1 MKLRTTLAL
10 ATVGGGLFAYIWFVD
25 RHQSSTN
32 EATQASTKVLKLDR
46 DKVTGISIRNSGT
59 QLELRKKDGIWNM
72 EQPLTDLGDS
82 AAIEQLLGLVANLRH
97 DSKINLTPGKEAE
110 QLKDFGVAE
119 SELSLKLKPESG
131 SELELLVGK
140 DSAIEGKIYVR
151 QKGQNAVYV
160 VRNDLRTQL
169 IKKTDDFRDHRLS
182 AIPFQSVQKITVKT
196 NEGEIDL
203 ERQNQHWNILK
214 PLRARAADAK
224 IKDLLAGV
232 LTATVSQF
240 HPETPTPEQS
250 LAEPR
255 ATVTLQVEGQKEPVI
270 LQVGATPS
278 GEENKDKTFAKISTR
293 KAVTVIPNKALDPIL
308 KARPNDLRDR
318 KLLRFEPDIVDRIT
332 IQNAASP
339 PILLARKGE
348 TWVRKDGDKEA
359 PVRDGVASKLL
370 ADLQTAESI
379 NFVADLATDLGQYGL
394 AAPAVTIRLASYSS
408 ENTPESKAGEK
419 IITSLLIGTVEAD
432 GGYVKLEDEPYV
444 VAAPRAFL
452 DSIPA
457 DILPLLPLATPEALF
472 ELKPESITGLQFHQK
487 DAAPISVEKKDGSW
501 SLADAG
507 TGTLD
512 TDAVQKI
519 EAHLVAL
526 KVGRISDPTALALLS
541 ENLNTQVL
549 SLKVKTSQ
557 EGKEETQELHLG
569 LPTKHGE
576 FPVKLA
582 GKEEVFLLSPASKE
596 ILAGKVL
603 R

>member
-10 ATVGGGLFAYIWFVD
+10 AAVGGGLFAYIWFVD

-32 EATQASTKVLKLDR
+32 ETTQASTKVLKLDR
-46 DKVTGISIRNSGT
+46 DKVTSISIRNAGT
-59 QLELRKKDGIWNM
+59 QLELRKKDGVWNM

-82 AAIEQLLGLVANLRH
+82 NAIEQLLGLVANLRH
-97 DSKINLTPGKEAE
+97 DSKIDLTPGKEAE
-110 QLKDFGVAE
+110 QLKEFGVAE

-169 IKKTDDFRDHRLS
+169 TKKTDDFRDHRLS

-214 PLRARAADAK
+214 PLRARAADGK

-232 LTATVSQF
+232 LTAPVSQF

-250 LAEPR
+250 LSDPR

-270 LQVGATPS
+270 LQVGAPPS
-278 GEENKDKTFAKISTR
+278 GEEAKDKTFAKISTR
-293 KAVTVIPNKALDPIL
+293 KAVTVIPNKALDPLL

-332 IQNAASP
+332 IQNAGTP
-339 PILLARKGE
+339 PILLSRKGE
-348 TWVRKDGDKEA
+348 TWVRKDGDKES

-370 ADLQTAESI
+370 ADLQTAETI
-379 NFVADLATDLGQYGL
+379 KFVADLATDLAQYGL
-394 AAPAVTIRLASYSS
+394 ATPAVTVRLASYSS

-419 IITSLLIGTVEAD
+419 TITALLIGNVESD

-444 VAAPRAFL
+444 VAAPRAFI

-457 DILPLLPLATPEALF
+457 DILSLLPLATPEPLF
-472 ELKPESITGLQFHQK
+472 EFKPESITGLQIRHQ
-487 DAAPISVEKKDGSW
+487 DAAPIGMEKKDGAW

-512 TDAVQKI
+512 TDALQKI
-519 EAHLVAL
+519 EAHLIAL
-526 KVGRISDPTALALLS
+526 KAGRVSDPTALALLS
-541 ENLNTQVL
+541 ENLKTQVL
-549 SLKVKTSQ
+549 SLTLKTSQ
-557 EGKEETQELHLG
+557 EGKENTQELQLG
-569 LPTKHGE
+569 LPTKSGE
-576 FPVKLA
+576 FPAKLA
-582 GKEEVFLLSPASKE
+582 GKEGVFLLSAASKE